1 MSVEVIESDIV
12 EKVLTMPVCIDL
24 MAETQAA
31 ISAGQITLP
40 LRTINPV
47 SDGNGY
53 FGLMPGEVAASNV
66 VGAKIVSLFP
76 ANPGARDLPAV
87 QGYILLF
94 DRKNGTPTALI
105 EAGSV
110 TAIRTAAASGAA
122 TRSLAREDASSL
134 ALLGYGVQGV
144 THLEAISAV
153 RDINRVYIWG
163 PSIDKAAAFAE
174 KHGRAGVEMIPVS
187 NASEAV
193 SQADVICA
201 VSNAADPIVLGTD
214 LTPGCHV
221 NLVGAHSPTTREADP
236 DVFER
241 ARVYTEITEFALS
254 EAGDLIIPVNNG
266 EYAADKIIGELGA
279 LLNGDIEGR
288 TDREQI
294 TVYKSLGNT
303 AQDLAAA
310 EYIQR
315 SVQGSS

>member
-1 MSVEVIESDIV
+1 MSVNVIESNIV

-40 LRTINPV
+40 LRAINPV

-53 FGLMPGEVAASNV
+53 FGLMPGEVAATNV
-66 VGAKIVSLFP
+66 FGAKIVSLFP
-76 ANPGARDLPAV
+76 ANPGQRDIPAV

-94 DRKNGTPTALI
+94 DRENGTPTSLI

-122 TRSLAREDASSL
+122 TRALAREDANSL
-134 ALLGYGVQGV
+134 ALLGYGVQGA

-153 RDINRVYIWG
+153 RDIKRVFIWG

-174 KHGRAGVEMIPVS
+174 KHARANVEMIAV
-187 NASEAV
+187 ADAGEAV
-193 SQADVICA
+193 SQADIICA
-201 VSNAADPIVLGTD
+201 VSNAADPIVPGKD
-214 LTPGCHV
+214 LAPGCHV
-221 NLVGAHSPTTREADP
+221 NLVGAHSPTAREADAE
-236 DVFER
+236 VFQR
-241 ARVYTEITEFALS
+241 GRVYTEITEFALS
-254 EAGDLIIPVNNG
+254 EAGDLIIPINNG
-266 EYAADKIIGELGA
+266 KYAPDKIIGELGA

-315 SVQGSS
+315 KLSP